1 MTVSHSQELQMK
13 TKIRNKILKENMHRQ
28 SVLKYAKMN
37 ETNIFII
44 IIIITVIKQ
53 RVIISEKLKQ

>member
-1 MTVSHSQELQMK
+1 MK